1 MFTIAESINIMSKTI
16 GPAIRNRDKGPVQK
30 MAIEQAEAGADMLD
44 LNLGPAR
51 KNGDEM
57 MEWLVKTV
65 QEVVKTP
72 LALDTM
78 NAAALEAGLKVCK
91 NEALLNSISAQPE
104 SLSVKLPLAK
114 KYDVDFVA
122 LTLSDEGIP
131 RDVNERAVCL
141 VTIMT
146 AAAELDIPT
155 SRMWVDG
162 IALPISVDLNQVLS
176 LQEFMIMLPEIIPDC
191 KSTCG
196 LSNVSNGT
204 PDELRGIINRTYM
217 MMLEKLGMYSA
228 IVDVYD
234 KELMD
239 IASGKDTAIK
249 ELVSKV
255 MDGGSVD
262 MGSLSPREI
271 DYVKTVKV
279 LLGDS
284 LYSHSWLEI

>member
-30 MAIEQAEAGADMLD
+30 MAIEQAEAGASMLD

-51 KNGDEM
+51 KNGEEM

-78 NAAALEAGLKVCK
+78 NASALEAGLKVCK

-104 SLSVKLPLAK
+104 SLRVKLPLVK
-114 KYDVDFVA
+114 KYDVDYVA

-131 RDVNERAVCL
+131 RDVNERALCIVN
-141 VTIMT
+141 IMT
-146 AAAELDIPT
+146 AAMELDIPT

-162 IALPISVDLNQVLS
+162 IVLPICIDLPQVLA
-176 LQEFMIMLPEIIPDC
+176 LQEFMLMLPEIVPDC

-196 LSNVSNGT
+196 LSNISNGT
-204 PDELRGIINRTYM
+204 PDPLRGIINRTFM
-217 MMLEKLGMYSA
+217 IMLEKLGKYSA
-228 IVDVYD
+228 IVDAYD
-234 KELMD
+234 SELMD
-239 IASGKDTAIK
+239 IAQGKCPEIVA
-249 ELVSKV
+249 LVNKV
-255 MDGGSVD
+255 MDGESVD
-262 MGSLSPREI
+262 LGSLSPKEV
-271 DYVKTVKV
+271 DYVKTTRV
-279 LLGDS
+279 LLGES
-284 LYSHSWLEI
+284 LYSHSWLDV